1 MCSYCTLVAYKKS
14 FAAKF
19 IKSSGN
25 DFLKKKTVFDE
36 TFS

>member
-14 FAAKF
+14 FAVKF

-25 DFLKKKTVFDE
+25 DFLKTQILMRLA
-36 TFS
+36 